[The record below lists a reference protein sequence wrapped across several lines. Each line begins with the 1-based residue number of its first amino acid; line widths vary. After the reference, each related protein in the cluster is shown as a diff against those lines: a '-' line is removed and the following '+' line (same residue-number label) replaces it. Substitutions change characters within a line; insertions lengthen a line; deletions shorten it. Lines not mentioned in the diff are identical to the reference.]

1 MGGWDS
7 LQILE
12 RNEKTYQPVTNES
25 HSILINTNCKK
36 VYTQGSAFILT
47 YINLFIYTKNHKTN
61 RVFEHLASCTRQ

>member
-12 RNEKTYQPVTNES
+12 RNEKTYQPVTKES

-36 VYTQGSAFILT
+36 VYT
-47 YINLFIYTKNHKTN
+47 
-61 RVFEHLASCTRQ
+61 